1 MKLIEIKV
9 GMDLFTSRIV
19 SSKPVVQGENLVT
32 RIMAEFPSEYAEWS
46 HFVEFRSGTQHIL
59 LPLDKNDEVNVPE
72 EFSAINFPKL
82 EIQFQCRNAQQVA
95 VDQTVLYID
104 VLKGTNVISDF
115 TAPEDE
121 LNLMMDHIA
130 SYDNPHGVTSDQ
142 VTLAAGICNL
152 QAKNV
157 QEALVALKQ
166 LIDLGGGKAPTDVI
180 QTLKQHDQDIT
191 RCKEAVNNLKVDIA
205 RQDVTLTD
213 KMTDKI
219 TKVQDQITKVQDQL
233 GNLKETLLQVHN
245 TLSSQILDMKTDFE
259 HHFQTTDEEVDKN
272 YTEFLNHVNGAQ
284 QKFTQYDSDIAA
296 LKAAIGGGS
305 GGGGDTGDID
315 ALEKALDELE
325 ASVNA
330 MDAANKAAHAALEAR
345 MQALETAKDE
355 HAQKI
360 AALEDNVGAINQTTQ
375 DLANSV
381 AASASG
387 VEELKGQVSGLDGR
401 LQVLEDGAGIT
412 TDLSNRMAAVEAKA
426 QQNEDNIAAV
436 RASEE
441 ATSADLASFK
451 SDTERD
457 ITKIEGQITAQSE
470 KIGGFDQRVSTA
482 EANIGALSQK
492 ALTTDSQIAALDK
505 ETENLAA
512 ADEAL
517 GQRVTALEESDVTTA
532 SNIQA
537 LQNKDAEQDAKIAG
551 LNDNIAAL
559 DNTTQNLSA
568 KVTTAVGEL
577 NKKTDDLS
585 GRIEVLEDAGGITS
599 DLSDRMAAVEE
610 KAQQNADNIAAV
622 RASGEATASDLNA
635 FKSDTE
641 RDINRMDSQIT
652 AQSEK
657 IGGFDQ
663 RVSTAEANIGA
674 LSQKALTTDSQIAAL
689 DKETENLA
697 AADEAL
703 GQRVTALEE
712 SDVTTASNIQALQNK
727 DAEQDAKI
735 AGQEARI
742 TALENSSVDDDIAAL
757 EQKLDSHI
765 SGASHEF
772 GRIEAEYKAAD
783 AALEQRLDSHISGAS
798 HEFGRIEAEYKA
810 ADAALD
816 KKVSEHIT
824 GASQEFGRLDAAVRE
839 LQDGQEKQGDDIRA
853 LRQKDIEQDTN
864 LAATNVNVETNAY
877 NIEQMRDRLGKVEE
891 SVAGI
896 TGDIAEEVEKIAG
909 PIIEQKVD
917 EAVAGSL
924 GEYVTKTELNTEVTK
939 VVTQKISELVDSG
952 DVVTKTEVENIVNEA
967 LAPAIAEATKDFVTD
982 AEMEAAI
989 QEALQGVTVD
999 AYTKAEADE
1008 RFALKTDIPD
1018 LSDYAL
1024 KSEIPDVS
1032 GLATKEEL
1040 SGVIQNVTQMQ
1051 TDLAAAEENITN
1063 LQTSVANVYT
1073 KEEADAKFAST
1084 GEGGTVYTKT
1094 EIDDIVEQIQTT
1106 ASVEWGTPLEAPV
1119 GG

>member
-82 EIQFQCRNAQQVA
+82 EVQFQCRNAQQVA

-130 SYDNPHGVTSDQ
+130 SYDNPHGVTSEQ
-142 VTLAAGICNL
+142 VALSVGICNL
-152 QAKNV
+152 QAQNV
-157 QEALVALKQ
+157 QAALVELKQ
-166 LIDLGGGKAPTDVI
+166 LIDLGGGTAPTDVI

-191 RCKEAVNNLKVDIA
+191 WCKEAVNNLKVDIYRVQAEANSEIAAVQRSVTDITAQIDTVSDNLQSLTQQLITDIGSIKDTMSSEDDRINA
-205 RQDVTLTD
+205 RVT
-213 KMTDKI
+213 
-219 TKVQDQITKVQDQL
+219 Q
-233 GNLKETLLQVHN
+233 
-245 TLSSQILDMKTDFE
+245 
-259 HHFQTTDEEVDKN
+259 N
-272 YTEFLNHVNGAQ
+272 YTEFLNHINEAQ

-296 LKAAIGGGS
+296 LKAQIGGGGS
-305 GGGGDTGDID
+305 GGGDTGDIE
-315 ALEKALDELE
+315 AIEKALDELE

-330 MDAANKAAHAALEAR
+330 MDAANKAVHAALEAR
-345 MQALETAKDE
+345 VAALETAKEE

-360 AALEDNVGAINQTTQ
+360 AALEDNVSAISQTTQ

-381 AASASG
+381 ASSASAVGQMQSEVASMQG
-387 VEELKGQVSGLDGR
+387 RVGAVESGL
-401 LQVLEDGAGIT
+401 
-412 TDLSNRMAAVEAKA
+412 S
-426 QQNEDNIAAV
+426 
-436 RASEE
+436 
-441 ATSADLASFK
+441 
-451 SDTERD
+451 
-457 ITKIEGQITAQSE
+457 
-470 KIGGFDQRVSTA
+470 
-482 EANIGALSQK
+482 
-492 ALTTDSQIAALDK
+492 
-505 ETENLAA
+505 
-512 ADEAL
+512 
-517 GQRVTALEESDVTTA
+517 
-532 SNIQA
+532 
-537 LQNKDAEQDAKIAG
+537 EQDAKIAG

-652 AQSEK
+652 DQSEK
-657 IGGFDQ
+657 IGGFGQ

-703 GQRVTALEE
+703 GQRVTVLEE

-727 DAEQDAKI
+727 DTEQDAKI

-742 TALENSSVDDDIAAL
+742 AAIENSGVDDDIAAL
-757 EQKLDSHI
+757 EQK
-765 SGASHEF
+765 
-772 GRIEAEYKAAD
+772 
-783 AALEQRLDSHISGAS
+783 LDSHISGAS

-839 LQDGQEKQGDDIRA
+839 LQNGQELQADDIRA

-1008 RFALKTDIPD
+1008 HFALKTDIPD

-1032 GLATKEEL
+1032 GLTTKEE
-1040 SGVIQNVTQMQ
+1040 VTELQKTVEGQISEMGDAMTSMQ
-1051 TDLAAAEENITN
+1051 ENITN
-1063 LQTSVANVYT
+1063 LQASVANVYT
-1073 KEEADAKFAST
+1073 KEEADGKFATT
-1084 GEGGTVYTKT
+1084 GEGGSVYTKT
-1094 EIDDIVEQIQTT
+1094 EVDNIIEQVQTT

-1119 GG
+1119 EG

>member
-82 EIQFQCRNAQQVA
+82 EVQFQCRNAQQVA

-104 VLKGTNVISDF
+104 VLKGTNVVSDF

-130 SYDNPHGVTSDQ
+130 SYDNPHSVTSEQ
-142 VTLAAGICNL
+142 VALSVGICNL
-152 QAKNV
+152 QAQNV
-157 QEALVALKQ
+157 QAALVELKQ

-191 RCKEAVNNLKVDIA
+191 WCKKAVNNLKVDIY
-205 RQDVTLTD
+205 
-213 KMTDKI
+213 
-219 TKVQDQITKVQDQL
+219 KVQAEANSEIAAVQRSVTDITAQIDTVSDNLQSLTQQL
-233 GNLKETLLQVHN
+233 ITDIGSIKDTM
-245 TLSSQILDMKTDFE
+245 SSEDDRINARVTQ
-259 HHFQTTDEEVDKN
+259 N
-272 YTEFLNHVNGAQ
+272 YTEFLNHVYGTQ
-284 QKFTQYDSDIAA
+284 QKFTQYDNDIAA

-305 GGGGDTGDID
+305 GGGDTGDIE
-315 ALEKALDELE
+315 AIEKALDELE

-330 MDAANKAAHAALEAR
+330 MDAANKAVHAALEAR
-345 MQALETAKDE
+345 VAALETAKE
-355 HAQKI
+355 EQAQKI
-360 AALEDNVGAINQTTQ
+360 AALEDNVGAISQTTQ

-381 AASASG
+381 ASSASAVGQMQSE
-387 VEELKGQVSGLDGR
+387 VADMKGRVD
-401 LQVLEDGAGIT
+401 
-412 TDLSNRMAAVEAKA
+412 AVESS
-426 QQNEDNIAAV
+426 I
-436 RASEE
+436 S
-441 ATSADLASFK
+441 
-451 SDTERD
+451 
-457 ITKIEGQITAQSE
+457 
-470 KIGGFDQRVSTA
+470 
-482 EANIGALSQK
+482 
-492 ALTTDSQIAALDK
+492 
-505 ETENLAA
+505 
-512 ADEAL
+512 
-517 GQRVTALEESDVTTA
+517 
-532 SNIQA
+532 
-537 LQNKDAEQDAKIAG
+537 EQDAKIAG

-610 KAQQNADNIAAV
+610 KAQQNADSISAV
-622 RASGEATASDLNA
+622 RASSEATASDLNA

-1032 GLATKEEL
+1032 GLATKEE
-1040 SGVIQNVTQMQ
+1040 VTELQKTVEGQISEMGDAMTSMQ
-1051 TDLAAAEENITN
+1051 ENITN
-1063 LQTSVANVYT
+1063 LQTGLTNVYT
-1073 KEEADAKFAST
+1073 KEEADGKFATT
-1084 GEGGTVYTKT
+1084 GESGSVYTKT
-1094 EIDDIVEQIQTT
+1094 EVDNMIEQVQTT
-1106 ASVEWGTPLEAPV
+1106 ATVEWSPLETPV
-1119 GG
+1119 EG

>member
-82 EIQFQCRNAQQVA
+82 EVQFQCRNAQQVA

-142 VTLAAGICNL
+142 VTLSVGICNL
-152 QAKNV
+152 QAQNV
-157 QEALVALKQ
+157 QEALVELKQ

-180 QTLKQHDQDIT
+180 QRLDQQEQRLNQHDKDIAG
-191 RCKEAVNNLKVDIA
+191 CKEAVNNLKVDIA
-205 RQDVTLTD
+205 NLRSENQTSISSV
-213 KMTDKI
+213 K
-219 TKVQDQITKVQDQL
+219 DQL

-245 TLSSQILDMKTDFE
+245 TLYSQILDMKTDFE

-296 LKAAIGGGS
+296 LKAAISGGS
-305 GGGGDTGDID
+305 GGGDTGDIE
-315 ALEKALDELE
+315 AIEKALDELE

-330 MDAANKAAHAALEAR
+330 MDAANKAVHAALEAR
-345 MQALETAKDE
+345 IKALETAKDE

-360 AALEDNVGAINQTTQ
+360 AALEDNVGAISQTTQ

-381 AASASG
+381 ASSASA
-387 VEELKGQVSGLDGR
+387 VGQMQSEVADMQGR
-401 LQVLEDGAGIT
+401 VD
-412 TDLSNRMAAVEAKA
+412 AVESS
-426 QQNEDNIAAV
+426 I
-436 RASEE
+436 S
-441 ATSADLASFK
+441 
-451 SDTERD
+451 
-457 ITKIEGQITAQSE
+457 
-470 KIGGFDQRVSTA
+470 
-482 EANIGALSQK
+482 
-492 ALTTDSQIAALDK
+492 
-505 ETENLAA
+505 
-512 ADEAL
+512 
-517 GQRVTALEESDVTTA
+517 
-532 SNIQA
+532 
-537 LQNKDAEQDAKIAG
+537 EQDAKIAG

-674 LSQKALTTDSQIAAL
+674 LSQKALATDSQIAAL

-727 DAEQDAKI
+727 DTEQDAKI

-742 TALENSSVDDDIAAL
+742 AAIENSGVDDDIAAL

-783 AALEQRLDSHISGAS
+783 AALEQKLDSHISGAS

-839 LQDGQEKQGDDIRA
+839 LQNGQELQADDIRA

-877 NIEQMRDRLGKVEE
+877 NIEQMRDRLGKVEQ

-952 DVVTKTEVENIVNEA
+952 DVVTKTEVESIVNEA
-967 LAPAIAEATKDFVTD
+967 LAPAIAEATKNFVTD

-989 QEALQGVTVD
+989 QEAIAGIKPSDEYL
-999 AYTKAEADE
+999 TKTEAEATY
-1008 RFALKTDIPD
+1008 AKKTDIPD

-1063 LQTSVANVYT
+1063 LQASVANVYT
-1073 KEEADAKFAST
+1073 KEEADGKFATT
-1084 GEGGTVYTKT
+1084 GEGGSVYTKT
-1094 EIDDIVEQIQTT
+1094 EVDNMIEQVQTT
-1106 ASVEWGTPLEAPV
+1106 ATVEWSPLENPV
-1119 GG
+1119 EG

>member
-32 RIMAEFPSEYAEWS
+32 RIMAEFPAEYAEWS

-82 EIQFQCRNAQQVA
+82 EVQFQCRNAQQVA

-104 VLKGTNVISDF
+104 VLKGTNVVSDF

-130 SYDNPHGVTSDQ
+130 RYDNPHGVTSEQ
-142 VTLAAGICNL
+142 VALSVGICNL
-152 QAKNV
+152 QAQNV
-157 QEALVALKQ
+157 QAALVELKQ

-191 RCKEAVNNLKVDIA
+191 WCKEAVNNLKVDIA
-205 RQDVTLTD
+205 NLRSENQTSISSV
-213 KMTDKI
+213 K
-219 TKVQDQITKVQDQL
+219 DQIFDLQQVQNSIRSDMQIM
-233 GNLKETLLQVHN
+233 QN

-272 YTEFLNHVNGAQ
+272 YTEFLNHVYGAQ

-305 GGGGDTGDID
+305 GGGDTGDIE
-315 ALEKALDELE
+315 AIEKALDELE

-330 MDAANKAAHAALEAR
+330 MDAANKAVHAALEAR
-345 MQALETAKDE
+345 IKALETAKE
-355 HAQKI
+355 EQTQKI
-360 AALEDNVGAINQTTQ
+360 AALEDNVSAISQTTQ

-381 AASASG
+381 ASSASA
-387 VEELKGQVSGLDGR
+387 VGQ
-401 LQVLEDGAGIT
+401 
-412 TDLSNRMAAVEAKA
+412 M
-426 QQNEDNIAAV
+426 
-436 RASEE
+436 
-441 ATSADLASFK
+441 
-451 SDTERD
+451 
-457 ITKIEGQITAQSE
+457 QSE
-470 KIGGFDQRVSTA
+470 VASMQGRVDT
-482 EANIGALSQK
+482 
-492 ALTTDSQIAALDK
+492 
-505 ETENLAA
+505 
-512 ADEAL
+512 
-517 GQRVTALEESDVTTA
+517 VES
-532 SNIQA
+532 SIS
-537 LQNKDAEQDAKIAG
+537 EQDAKIAG

-599 DLSDRMAAVEE
+599 DLSNRMAAVEE

-622 RASGEATASDLNA
+622 RASSEATASDLNA

-727 DAEQDAKI
+727 DTEQDAKI

-742 TALENSSVDDDIAAL
+742 AAIENSGVDDDIAAL
-757 EQKLDSHI
+757 EQK
-765 SGASHEF
+765 
-772 GRIEAEYKAAD
+772 
-783 AALEQRLDSHISGAS
+783 LDSHISGAS

-824 GASQEFGRLDAAVRE
+824 GASQEFGRIEAEYKAADAALDKKVSEHITGASQEFGRLDAAVRS

-877 NIEQMRDRLGKVEE
+877 NIEQMRDRLGKVEQ

-896 TGDIAEEVEKIAG
+896 TGDIAEEIKEIAE
-909 PIIEQKVD
+909 PIIQEQVKA
-917 EAVAGSL
+917 AVEGSL
-924 GEYVTKTELNTEVTK
+924 AEYVTFEQLNTEVTN
-939 VVTQKISELVDSG
+939 VVNQKISELVDSG

-1040 SGVIQNVTQMQ
+1040 SGVIQNVTQTQ

-1063 LQTSVANVYT
+1063 LQASVANVYT
-1073 KEEADAKFAST
+1073 KEEADGKFATT
-1084 GEGGTVYTKT
+1084 GEGGSVYTKT
-1094 EIDDIVEQIQTT
+1094 EVDNIIEQVQTT

>member
-82 EIQFQCRNAQQVA
+82 EVQFQCRNAQQVA

-104 VLKGTNVISDF
+104 VLKGTNVVSDF

-130 SYDNPHGVTSDQ
+130 SYDNPHGVTSEQ
-142 VTLAAGICNL
+142 VALSVGICNL
-152 QAKNV
+152 QAQNV
-157 QEALVALKQ
+157 QAALVELKQ

-180 QTLKQHDQDIT
+180 QRLYQHDEDIAQ
-191 RCKEAVNNLKVDIA
+191 CKEAVDNLKVYIA
-205 RQDVTLTD
+205 NLRSENQTSISSV
-213 KMTDKI
+213 K
-219 TKVQDQITKVQDQL
+219 DQIFD
-233 GNLKETLLQVHN
+233 LQQQ
-245 TLSSQILDMKTDFE
+245 SQKLTEKMGDMQVELE
-259 HHFQTTDEEVDKN
+259 HHDKEINKRVTQN
-272 YTEFLNHVNGAQ
+272 YTEFLNHINEAQ
-284 QKFTQYDSDIAA
+284 KKFTQYDSDIAA
-296 LKAAIGGGS
+296 LKAQIGGGGS
-305 GGGGDTGDID
+305 GGGDTGDIE
-315 ALEKALDELE
+315 AIEKALDELE

-330 MDAANKAAHAALEAR
+330 MDAANKAVHAALEAR
-345 MQALETAKDE
+345 VAALETAKE
-355 HAQKI
+355 EQTQKI
-360 AALEDNVGAINQTTQ
+360 AALEDNVSAISQTTQ

-381 AASASG
+381 ASSASAVGQMQSEVASMQG
-387 VEELKGQVSGLDGR
+387 RVGAVESGL
-401 LQVLEDGAGIT
+401 
-412 TDLSNRMAAVEAKA
+412 S
-426 QQNEDNIAAV
+426 
-436 RASEE
+436 
-441 ATSADLASFK
+441 
-451 SDTERD
+451 
-457 ITKIEGQITAQSE
+457 
-470 KIGGFDQRVSTA
+470 
-482 EANIGALSQK
+482 
-492 ALTTDSQIAALDK
+492 
-505 ETENLAA
+505 
-512 ADEAL
+512 
-517 GQRVTALEESDVTTA
+517 
-532 SNIQA
+532 
-537 LQNKDAEQDAKIAG
+537 EQDAKIAG

-568 KVTTAVGEL
+568 TVTTAVGEL
-577 NKKTDDLS
+577 NKKTDGLS

-703 GQRVTALEE
+703 GQRVTVLEE

-727 DAEQDAKI
+727 DTEQDAKI

-742 TALENSSVDDDIAAL
+742 AAIENSGVDDDIAAL
-757 EQKLDSHI
+757 EQK
-765 SGASHEF
+765 
-772 GRIEAEYKAAD
+772 
-783 AALEQRLDSHISGAS
+783 LDSHISGAS

-839 LQDGQEKQGDDIRA
+839 LQNGQELQADDIRA

-877 NIEQMRDRLGKVEE
+877 NIEQMRDRLGKVEQ

-924 GEYVTKTELNTEVTK
+924 GEYVTKTELNTEVTN

-967 LAPAIAEATKDFVTD
+967 LAPAIAEATKNFVTD

-989 QEALQGVTVD
+989 QEAIAGIKPSDEYL
-999 AYTKAEADE
+999 TKTEAEATYMKKSDM
-1008 RFALKTDIPD
+1008 PD
-1018 LSDYAL
+1018 LSGYAL

-1040 SGVIQNVTQMQ
+1040 SGVNQNVTQTQ

-1063 LQTSVANVYT
+1063 LQASVANVYT
-1073 KEEADAKFAST
+1073 KEEADGKFATT
-1084 GEGGTVYTKT
+1084 GEGGSVYTKT
-1094 EIDDIVEQIQTT
+1094 EVDNIIEQVQTT

-1119 GG
+1119 EG